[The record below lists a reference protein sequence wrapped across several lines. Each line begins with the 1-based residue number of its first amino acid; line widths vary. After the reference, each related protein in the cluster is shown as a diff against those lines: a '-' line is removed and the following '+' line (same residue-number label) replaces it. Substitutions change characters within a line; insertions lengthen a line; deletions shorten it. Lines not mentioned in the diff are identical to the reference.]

1 MRRATLYSE
10 TSLRRG
16 LLLACLTVLAML
28 SPASAEPFLALDMT
42 GGGAGF
48 STSETPLTVGWRFSL
63 AQPQQVVALGYFD
76 TGANGF
82 GESHDVS
89 LWTDAGVLLATLNV
103 TSTSTI
109 MPSTHP
115 IGSWR
120 FEDLEVPVDLPA
132 GSYRIGAVDNGI
144 DSSVFGAIQTSAPP
158 SPNRVARSVDV
169 STAHVQSESGHRGC

>member
-1 MRRATLYSE
+1 MRRATLYPE

-16 LLLACLTVLAML
+16 LLLACLALLAML

-48 STSETPLTVGWRFSL
+48 STSETAVTIGWRFSL

-89 LWTDAGVLLATLNV
+89 LWTEAGVLLATATV
-103 TSTSTI
+103 TSSSTVESSTSAF
-109 MPSTHP
+109 
-115 IGSWR
+115 GSWR
-120 FEDLEVPVDLPA
+120 FEDLASPVDLPA
-132 GSYRIGAVDNGI
+132 GSYRIGAVDNAI
-144 DSSVFGAIQTSAPP
+144 DSRVFGAIQTSAPP